1 MSQKNNDVELEHVIK
16 LRLIIR
22 TRRGGAG
29 GGMPYGES
37 GVEFLRTI
45 LIFTPPPPNIDISP
59 PPFCITFTS

>member
-29 GGMPYGES
+29 GGGCHMEKVG
-37 GVEFLRTI
+37 
-45 LIFTPPPPNIDISP
+45 
-59 PPFCITFTS
+59 

>member
-45 LIFTPPPPNIDISP
+45 LIFTPPPPKY
-59 PPFCITFTS
+59 